1 VFGLIERLILKVF
14 EKTTI
19 LATLINPMNNEL
31 GITSTNIQCIND
43 KTQII

>member
-1 VFGLIERLILKVF
+1 MLQSVYGLIERLLNLKVF

-31 GITSTNIQCIND
+31 GIT
-43 KTQII
+43 